1 MPPSN
6 VKEQKRM
13 QKKKERG
20 AYSFEKQAIER
31 EKARMRMAEI
41 RAKKR
46 VAASAHEP
54 PNSAPT
60 SVPKHSVP
68 SPKHPVPA
76 HKHPVPAPK
85 HPVPAPKHA
94 VAKRSFPLL
103 VPVGYWDMDK
113 MDFLKY
119 LTKKT

>member
-41 RAKKR
+41 WAKRR
-46 VAASAHEP
+46 VASEP

-68 SPKHPVPA
+68 SPKHPITA
-76 HKHPVPAPK
+76 HKHPVPAP
-85 HPVPAPKHA
+85 
-94 VAKRSFPLL
+94 
-103 VPVGYWDMDK
+103 
-113 MDFLKY
+113 
-119 LTKKT
+119 